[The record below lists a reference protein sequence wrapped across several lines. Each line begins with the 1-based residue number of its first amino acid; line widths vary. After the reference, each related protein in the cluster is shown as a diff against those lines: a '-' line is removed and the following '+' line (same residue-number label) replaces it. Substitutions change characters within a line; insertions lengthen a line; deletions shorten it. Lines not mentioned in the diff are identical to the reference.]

1 MLRMETETGAE
12 HPFGTITEFHRDF
25 AWNKARRNKRDA
37 ISGSHPFCFG
47 KSSPSIINKIPKKGY
62 GVIRIREEIMRK
74 NTFLSTA
81 LVLFLSLCM
90 NITAFA
96 SPKTAHEAVGLF
108 QGGGTVTDV

>member
-1 MLRMETETGAE
+1 
-12 HPFGTITEFHRDF
+12 
-25 AWNKARRNKRDA
+25 
-37 ISGSHPFCFG
+37 
-47 KSSPSIINKIPKKGY
+47 
-62 GVIRIREEIMRK
+62 MRK

-108 QGGGTVTDV
+108 QGRNCHRRMTETI